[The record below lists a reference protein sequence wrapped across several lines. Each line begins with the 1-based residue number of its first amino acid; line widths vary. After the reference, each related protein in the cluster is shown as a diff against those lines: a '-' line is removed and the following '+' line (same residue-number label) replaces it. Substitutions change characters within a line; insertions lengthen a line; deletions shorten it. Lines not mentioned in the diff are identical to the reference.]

1 MVYSEKYRLVGR
13 FLRINFK
20 NVQYWH
26 CGNQL
31 QKICLMKQ
39 FRSVDVSFLG
49 DSARIRLNEEVKQL
63 MEIDEI
69 ASPNGAEPSKKK
81 MNMSSIVS
89 LILFSSVEK
98 LDLRFLLQLLLE
110 EREI

>member
-1 MVYSEKYRLVGR
+1 M
-13 FLRINFK
+13 
-20 NVQYWH
+20 
-26 CGNQL
+26 NQL
-31 QKICLMKQ
+31 QKCPILALWQSAAEDMSHETIPH
-39 FRSVDVSFLG
+39 SVDVSFLG

-63 MEIDEI
+63 MEIIGEIEI

-81 MNMSSIVS
+81 MTISSIVT

-110 EREI
+110 KREI